1 MRHEEG
7 AEVFGSIMEY
17 FKILMGIAKDNMIPE
32 EQLYI
37 HDEEMCPCGSGKI
50 YADCCKG
57 KCDTQPVPS
66 VKPVEVLCATDGGS
80 VLYVGRFYELMKV
93 KAMTLY

>member
-1 MRHEEG
+1 MRKSE
-7 AEVFGSIMEY
+7 
-17 FKILMGIAKDNMIPE
+17 K
-32 EQLYI
+32 
-37 HDEEMCPCGSGKI
+37 
-50 YADCCKG
+50 
-57 KCDTQPVPS
+57 TQY